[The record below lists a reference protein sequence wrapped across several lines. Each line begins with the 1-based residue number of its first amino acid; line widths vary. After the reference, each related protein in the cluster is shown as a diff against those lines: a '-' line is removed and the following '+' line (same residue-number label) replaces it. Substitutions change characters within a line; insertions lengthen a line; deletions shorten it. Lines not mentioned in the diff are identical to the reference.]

1 MNATTTS
8 TLVSWPQKDGG
19 FVPQMQLLPFP
30 EAACSMGAWLFLCSK
45 LILSFEQV
53 ASGEELGDKAEIR
66 QHLLLPQGTV
76 HWVGEIEG
84 TAKGGLE
91 QMLLLW

>member
-1 MNATTTS
+1 MS
-8 TLVSWPQKDGG
+8 ELLVYSIVLAQKDEA
-19 FVPQMQLLPFP
+19 FVPQMQLLPFL
-30 EAACSMGAWLFLCSK
+30 ESARNMGAQLFLCSVW
-45 LILSFEQV
+45 ILSFEQV

-76 HWVGEIEG
+76 HWVGEDCER
-84 TAKGGLE
+84 GLE